1 MSSQISKY
9 SNLKRGYKK
18 MPIML
23 SKCKTYQD
31 WKQHDPNPVLLSDT
45 GIRKLGTASNFVVHK
60 PDPHAAKIANNPHAH
75 T

>member
-1 MSSQISKY
+1 MSSRISKL
-9 SNLKRGYKK
+9 LKSQEGYKK

-23 SKCKTYQD
+23 SKYKTYQD
-31 WKQHDPNPVLLSDT
+31 WKQYDPNPVSLSDT
-45 GIRKLGTASNFVVHK
+45 EICRLGTASNFVVHK